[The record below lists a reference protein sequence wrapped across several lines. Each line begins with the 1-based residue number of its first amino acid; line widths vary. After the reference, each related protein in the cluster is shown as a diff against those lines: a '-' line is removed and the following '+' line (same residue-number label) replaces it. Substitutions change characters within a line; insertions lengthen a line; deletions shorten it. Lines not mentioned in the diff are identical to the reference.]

1 MGGRLAQCSG
11 RDGVVRNLSMVAAKA
26 ALKTRHDRTR
36 PPALG
41 QTLALLVGSGQ
52 GTTGATRPARPI
64 PDLISRAF
72 VREAHPWP
80 VLPLFPLAVALIRH
94 LASGELLCVSC
105 CQAGHCW

>member
-1 MGGRLAQCSG
+1 
-11 RDGVVRNLSMVAAKA
+11 MVAAKA